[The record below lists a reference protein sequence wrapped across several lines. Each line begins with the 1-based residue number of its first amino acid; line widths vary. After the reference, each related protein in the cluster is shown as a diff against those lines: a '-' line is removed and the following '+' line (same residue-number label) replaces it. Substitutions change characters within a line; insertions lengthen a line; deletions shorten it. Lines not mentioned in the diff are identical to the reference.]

1 MGNRR
6 SVPGSGGSQGPRDVE
21 GVGNASPERWRFD
34 NFTLDLASRTLSDA
48 SGNEVP
54 LWRSEF
60 SLLVAFLRAHGR
72 VLSREQLLDAVSGR
86 RAEPFD
92 RSIDVLVGRL
102 RRKIELDAKAPRLI
116 RTVPGVG
123 YKFAVLPRVAPA
135 SAPYAESEGQ
145 ALAQVRAVHQAERRQ
160 LTVLRCA
167 IDSAGALAGTL
178 DPEDW
183 GDIVVAFRACCTNVV
198 EKFGGAVAQSTD
210 DQLLSWFGYPE
221 ANEFDAERAI
231 RAGLALVEAVSGL
244 TLGVTAPLQTRI
256 GIASGLVVVG
266 AVDAT
271 APPLPTALGEPSKLA
286 AALLSHAAAGAVVI
300 AASTRRLVR
309 GLFEQRALAPFKAE
323 GFTHPIEAWRVT
335 DAKATASRFLAL
347 RPPTLSPLV
356 GRDEELELLLR
367 RWGDA
372 KAGRGRIVFIAG
384 EPGIGK
390 SRLLHAFEQHL
401 SGDATIVLRYFCSP
415 HHADRAFFPV
425 IEQLEQAAGLLRA
438 DSADEKLA
446 KLEAVLATSDANDEH
461 IGMIVNLLAIPVGG
475 RFASPVVSPQQR
487 KGKTLSALL
496 AHLCG
501 LSARQPVLV
510 LYEDVHWIDPSS
522 MELLSLIAAHI
533 AHLPV
538 LLLITG
544 RPEFRPPWPEEAH
557 LSTMTLRRLD
567 RTESAS
573 LIARVAAGQD
583 LPDEVVGQIATHG
596 DGVPLFVEEL
606 TKAVLEIGPSPD
618 ASGVDKQAH
627 IDVPASVLSSLLAR
641 LDHLGPARAVARI
654 GAVIGREFDYD
665 LLRAVADMPEADLAS
680 ALDRLCASGLILR
693 RGYPPE
699 AKFLFKHA
707 LVQDAAYGSLLRAD
721 RRSVHRKIAEALEA
735 QFCKIAETR
744 PNLLAHHF
752 TEAAMSESAVRYL
765 LRAGQQALG
774 LSAMAEAATILGRAL
789 GLIITLPDGT
799 KRQEN
804 ELDLQI
810 ALGQATIATQ
820 GYAAPA
826 VGRAYARA
834 RELCEQLRC
843 MHKMLPIL
851 YGQWAYHSVADL
863 IKARDLAA
871 EIEHFSQAHEDAVAR
886 VMSCRASG
894 LTHLMLGD
902 FGVARTYLEQG
913 LMLYDTT
920 EQGSYALI
928 YATTDPIIFFH
939 SYLSLALACCGDLDS
954 ARAHSD
960 SALAYARSLSHA
972 HSRGFALHWTWVT
985 RRCAGAEPQAL
996 LAQADELVTLSSQH
1010 SFAMWRALAL
1020 GFRGWCLAALGQPE
1034 EGIQPLKTALSEVR
1048 ASGMLFVPLV
1058 LMLLADVHRIA
1069 GAPQFGLACVA
1080 EAEQFAE
1087 TTLTKWLLSETIRL
1101 RGALLLMVDDS
1112 AAAEASF
1119 LEAIALAQRQGA
1131 RLFELDACSSLARLW
1146 HDQGRDNKAGELL
1159 APGLCD
1165 VRIQKGQRRFTP

>member
-6 SVPGSGGSQGPRDVE
+6 SVPGSGASQGPRDVE
-21 GVGNASPERWRFD
+21 DVGNASLERWRFD

-60 SLLVAFLRAHGR
+60 SLLVAFLRAPGR

-92 RSIDVLVGRL
+92 RSVDVLVGRL

-123 YKFAVLPRVAPA
+123 YKFAVLPRAAPA
-135 SAPYAESEGQ
+135 SAPHAESEAQ
-145 ALAQVRAVHQAERRQ
+145 APAQVQAAHQAERRQ

-167 IDSAGALAGTL
+167 IVSAGALAGTL

-183 GDIVVAFRACCTNVV
+183 GDIVTAFRACCSNVV
-198 EKFGGAVAQSTD
+198 EKFGGAVGQPTD
-210 DQLLSWFGYPE
+210 DHMLTWFGYPE
-221 ANEFDAERAI
+221 ASEFDAERAI
-231 RAGLALVEAVSGL
+231 RAGLALVEAVSAL
-244 TLGVTAPLQTRI
+244 TVGIAAQLQTRV

-271 APPLPTALGEPSKLA
+271 APPLPAALGEPSKLA
-286 AALLSHAAAGAVVI
+286 AALLSHAAADTVVI
-300 AASTRRLVR
+300 AANTRRLVR
-309 GLFEQRALAPFKAE
+309 GLFEQRALAPFEAE
-323 GFTHPIEAWRVT
+323 GFAHPIEAWRVT
-335 DAKATASRFLAL
+335 DASATASRFLAL

-356 GRDEELELLLR
+356 GRDEEVELLLR
-367 RWGDA
+367 RWGEA
-372 KAGRGRIVFIAG
+372 KAGRGRVVFVAG

-390 SRLLHAFEQHL
+390 SRLLHAFEQRL
-401 SGDATIVLRYFCSP
+401 LGDAALVLRYFCSP
-415 HHADRAFFPV
+415 HHVDRAFFPV
-425 IEQLEQAAGLLRA
+425 IEQLEQAARLLRA
-438 DSADEKLA
+438 DSVAEKLA
-446 KLEAVLATSDANDEH
+446 KLEALLATSDANDEH
-461 IGMIVNLLAIPVGG
+461 IGTIVNLLAIPAEG
-475 RFASPVVSPQQR
+475 RFAPPDVSPQQR

-496 AHLCG
+496 AHLRG
-501 LSARQPVLV
+501 LGARQPVLV
-510 LYEDVHWIDPSS
+510 LYEDLHWIDPSS
-522 MELLSLIAAHI
+522 MELLSLTAAHI

-538 LLLITG
+538 LLLVTA
-544 RPEFRPPWPEEAH
+544 RPEFRPPWPEEAQ

-567 RTESAS
+567 RSESAS
-573 LIARVAAGQD
+573 LVARVAAEQD
-583 LPDEVVGQIATHG
+583 LPDEVVEQILTHG

-606 TKAVLEIGPSPD
+606 TKAVLETGPSSD
-618 ASGVDKQAH
+618 ASDVDIHAH
-627 IDVPASVLSSLLAR
+627 IEVPASLRSSLLAR
-641 LDHLGPARAVARI
+641 LDHLGPAREVARI

-665 LLRAVADMPEADLAS
+665 LLCAVAGMPEAALAS
-680 ALDRLCASGLILR
+680 ALDRLCASGLVVR

-707 LVQDAAYGSLLRAD
+707 LVQEAAYSSLLRAD

-752 TEAAMSESAVRYL
+752 TAAAMSEPAVRYL
-765 LRAGQQALG
+765 LKAGQQALG
-774 LSAMAEAATILGRAL
+774 LSAMAEAAALLGRAL
-789 GLIITLPDGT
+789 GLITTLPDGT

-810 ALGQATIATQ
+810 ALGQASIATQ

-843 MHKMLPIL
+843 TDKMLPIL

-863 IKARDLAA
+863 IKARELAA
-871 EIEHFSQAHEDAVAR
+871 EIQHFSYAHDDAVAR

-894 LTHLMLGD
+894 LTHLMLAD

-913 LMLYDTT
+913 LSLYDAT
-920 EQGSYALI
+920 EQGSYASI

-939 SYLSLALACCGDLDS
+939 SYLSLALVCCGDLDS
-954 ARAHSD
+954 ARIHSD

-972 HSRGFALHWTWVT
+972 HSLSFALHWVWVA
-985 RRCAGAEPQAL
+985 RRCGGAEPRAL
-996 LAQADELVTLSSQH
+996 LAQAEELITLSSLH
-1010 SFAMWRALAL
+1010 SFTLWRALAL
-1020 GFRGWCLAALGQPE
+1020 GFRGWCLAALGQPQ
-1034 EGIQPLKTALSEVR
+1034 EGIQPLNNALAEVR
-1048 ASGMLFVPLV
+1048 TSGMLFVPHV
-1058 LMLLADVHRIA
+1058 LMLLADVHRMA

-1087 TTLTKWLLSETIRL
+1087 ATLAKWLLSETIRL

-1131 RLFELDACSSLARLW
+1131 RLFELGASSSLARLW
-1146 HDQGRDNKAGELL
+1146 HDQGRDN
-1159 APGLCD
+1159 D
-1165 VRIQKGQRRFTP
+1165 RI